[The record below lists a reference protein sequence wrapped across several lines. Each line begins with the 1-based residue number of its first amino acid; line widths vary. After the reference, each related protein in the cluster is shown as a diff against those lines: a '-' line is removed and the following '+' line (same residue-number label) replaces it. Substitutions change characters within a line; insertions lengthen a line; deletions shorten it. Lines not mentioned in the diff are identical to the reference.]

1 MSRLSLGKVTV
12 NDLANRAP
20 GDPAA
25 PILTSPRSLRVCLE
39 RGVEPDML
47 VPRLPESFAKPEL
60 SAEHVKVKW
69 ERHERTRLQ
78 RVVALN
84 KARDALPEAPDE
96 EAPRVPGVAGAGL
109 MTSGSPV
116 PSGASPAPSFAPV
129 SPARTSPSLFGHVVT
144 PRHSTLSPYATP
156 KRRPAPLR
164 PTSAPAHAARG
175 DSAVISAFQ
184 EEERRLEAA
193 RRRTE
198 KQVVMMA
205 AARRTA
211 DLRRAA
217 TEAKLARARRM
228 DEAREAEKARVERE
242 RCERAF
248 AEVQQKREAEQRLAE
263 AKRRE
268 SEARFQ
274 ARQRALREKK
284 EAEERARLEGE
295 AEEAR
300 RREKQD
306 AFRART
312 ESIAEN
318 KARLL
323 RVKETN
329 MRERERKR
337 VLAKEEEARA
347 LREQA
352 EQKRRHFN
360 GRLENARSKL
370 QNVTETKRLSI
381 VRKTAKAEY
390 RKMSAAEAEEAERQR
405 RLDVVAEKQRERDA
419 RYDDAK
425 RMERARSARLLRKR
439 EEEEAK
445 LARAEEQR
453 RKDFEMQ
460 TLEKRLTLEEKRE
473 HVEMTARRRQYE
485 AALLL
490 EKIER
495 DTARAKAVNAAKE
508 ELAQR
513 RRLNN
518 DELRL
523 ERELLLRADA
533 REIRR
538 VRSIKAKHR
547 PVSARPASALS
558 PYGGSPFASPHGS
571 AYTSPGREST

>member
-20 GDPAA
+20 GDPSA

-39 RGVEPDML
+39 RGVEPGML
-47 VPRLPESFAKPEL
+47 VPRLPESFARPEL

-96 EAPRVPGVAGAGL
+96 EAPHVPGVAGAEL

-129 SPARTSPSLFGHVVT
+129 SPARTSPSLFGDVVT
-144 PRHSTLSPYATP
+144 PKHSTSSPYATP
-156 KRRPAPLR
+156 KRRRAPLR
-164 PTSAPAHAARG
+164 PTSAPAHAVRG
-175 DSAVISAFQ
+175 DSAAISALR
-184 EEERRLEAA
+184 EEERRVEAA
-193 RRRTE
+193 RRNTE
-198 KQVVMMA
+198 KQVMMMA
-205 AARRTA
+205 AARRSA

-217 TEAKLARARRM
+217 TEAKLARAQRM

-248 AEVQQKREAEQRLAE
+248 AEVQHQKEAERRIAE

-268 SEARFQ
+268 SEARFT
-274 ARQRALREKK
+274 ARQRASRENK
-284 EAEERARLEGE
+284 EAEERARLERA

-300 RREKQD
+300 RREKAD

-318 KARLL
+318 KARAL
-323 RVKETN
+323 RLKERE
-329 MRERERKR
+329 MREKEQNRMR
-337 VLAKEEEARA
+337 AKEEEARA

-360 GRLENARSKL
+360 GRLEKARSKH
-370 QNVTETKRLSI
+370 QSVTETKRLSI

-390 RKMSAAEAEEAERQR
+390 RRMSAVEAEEAERQK
-405 RLDVVAEKQRERDA
+405 RLSDLAEKQRERDA

-439 EEEEAK
+439 EEEDTK

-453 RKDFEMQ
+453 RKEFEMQ
-460 TLEKRLTLEEKRE
+460 TLEKRLTLEQKQEN
-473 HVEMTARRRQYE
+473 VEMTARRRQYE

-523 ERELLLRADA
+523 ERELLLHADA

-538 VRSIKAKHR
+538 VRSIKPKHR
-547 PVSARPASALS
+547 PVSARPASARS
-558 PYGGSPFASPHGS
+558 PYGGSPFASRHGS
-571 AYTSPGREST
+571 AYASLGREST

>member
-1 MSRLSLGKVTV
+1 
-12 NDLANRAP
+12 
-20 GDPAA
+20 
-25 PILTSPRSLRVCLE
+25 
-39 RGVEPDML
+39 
-47 VPRLPESFAKPEL
+47 
-60 SAEHVKVKW
+60 
-69 ERHERTRLQ
+69 
-78 RVVALN
+78 
-84 KARDALPEAPDE
+84 
-96 EAPRVPGVAGAGL
+96 
-109 MTSGSPV
+109 
-116 PSGASPAPSFAPV
+116 
-129 SPARTSPSLFGHVVT
+129 
-144 PRHSTLSPYATP
+144 
-156 KRRPAPLR
+156 
-164 PTSAPAHAARG
+164 
-175 DSAVISAFQ
+175 
-184 EEERRLEAA
+184 
-193 RRRTE
+193 
-198 KQVVMMA
+198 
-205 AARRTA
+205 
-211 DLRRAA
+211 
-217 TEAKLARARRM
+217 M

-284 EAEERARLEGE
+284 EAEERARLEVE

-306 AFRART
+306 AFRARM

-323 RVKETN
+323 RVKETD

-445 LARAEEQR
+445 LARAEERR

-460 TLEKRLTLEEKRE
+460 TLEKRLTLEEKQE
-473 HVEMTARRRQYE
+473 NVEMTARRRQYE

-513 RRLNN
+513 RRLENY
-518 DELRL
+518 ELRC
-523 ERELLLRADA
+523 EREMLLRADA
-533 REIRR
+533 PGIRR
-538 VRSIKAKHR
+538 VRSNETKRR
-547 PVSARPASALS
+547 PVSARPV
-558 PYGGSPFASPHGS
+558 G
-571 AYTSPGREST
+571 TMWR

>member
-20 GDPAA
+20 GDTSA

-39 RGVEPDML
+39 RGVEPGML

-96 EAPRVPGVAGAGL
+96 DAPRVPGVAGAGL
-109 MTSGSPV
+109 MTSGPLSPGASPV
-116 PSGASPAPSFAPV
+116 PSLVPV
-129 SPARTSPSLFGHVVT
+129 SPARTTPSLFGDVVT

-156 KRRPAPLR
+156 KRRAAPLR
-164 PTSAPAHAARG
+164 PTSAPGVGGISAAR
-175 DSAVISAFQ
+175 
-184 EEERRLEAA
+184 EEELRVEAA

-198 KQVVMMA
+198 KQVAMMA
-205 AARRTA
+205 AASRSA
-211 DLRRAA
+211 ELRRAA
-217 TEAKLARARRM
+217 TEAKLARARRV

-248 AEVQQKREAEQRLAE
+248 AEVQQKKEDERLLAE
-263 AKRRE
+263 LKRRE

-284 EAEERARLEGE
+284 QAEERARLERA

-300 RREKQD
+300 RREKLD

-323 RVKETN
+323 SLKERD
-329 MRERERKR
+329 MREKERNR
-337 VLAKEEEARA
+337 VRAKEEEARV

-352 EQKRRHFN
+352 ERKRREFN
-360 GRLENARSKL
+360 GRLESARSKH

-381 VRKTAKAEY
+381 ARKTAKAEF
-390 RKMSAAEAEEAERQR
+390 RKMSAAEAEEAERQK
-405 RLDVVAEKQRERDA
+405 RLDELAEKQRERDA

-425 RMERARSARLLRKR
+425 RMESARTARLLRKR
-439 EEEEAK
+439 AEEDAK
-445 LARAEEQR
+445 LARAEERR
-453 RKDFEMQ
+453 RKELEMQ
-460 TLEKRLTLEEKRE
+460 TLEKRLTLEEKQE
-473 HVEMTARRRQYE
+473 KVEMTARRRQYE

-495 DTARAKAVNAAKE
+495 DTARAKAVNAARE
-508 ELAQR
+508 ELAQQ
-513 RRLNN
+513 RRLENY
-518 DELRL
+518 ELSL
-523 ERELLLRADA
+523 ERELLLHADA
-533 REIRR
+533 PGIRR
-538 VRSIKAKHR
+538 VSSIKAKHR
-547 PVSARPASALS
+547 PVSARPL
-558 PYGGSPFASPHGS
+558 G
-571 AYTSPGREST
+571 TRWR

>member
-129 SPARTSPSLFGHVVT
+129 SPARTATSQY
-144 PRHSTLSPYATP
+144 STLSPYAAP

-175 DSAVISAFQ
+175 NGAVISALR
-184 EEERRLEAA
+184 EDERRLEAA

-198 KQVVMMA
+198 KQLAVLA
-205 AARRTA
+205 AAKRTA
-211 DLRRAA
+211 DERRAA
-217 TEAKLARARRM
+217 TEAKLAEDQRK
-228 DEAREAEKARVERE
+228 DEAREAEKAKKEWERS
-242 RCERAF
+242 ERALKK
-248 AEVQQKREAEQRLAE
+248 QQK
-263 AKRRE
+263 
-268 SEARFQ
+268 
-274 ARQRALREKK
+274 
-284 EAEERARLEGE
+284 
-295 AEEAR
+295 
-300 RREKQD
+300 
-306 AFRART
+306 
-312 ESIAEN
+312 
-318 KARLL
+318 
-323 RVKETN
+323 
-329 MRERERKR
+329 
-337 VLAKEEEARA
+337 
-347 LREQA
+347 
-352 EQKRRHFN
+352 
-360 GRLENARSKL
+360 
-370 QNVTETKRLSI
+370 
-381 VRKTAKAEY
+381 
-390 RKMSAAEAEEAERQR
+390 
-405 RLDVVAEKQRERDA
+405 RDA
-419 RYDDAK
+419 RYDGAK
-425 RMERARSARLLRKR
+425 REERLRSARLMRKL
-439 EEEEAK
+439 EEEDTK

>member
-20 GDPAA
+20 GDTSA

-39 RGVEPDML
+39 RGVEPGML

-78 RVVALN
+78 RVAALN

-96 EAPRVPGVAGAGL
+96 DAPRVPGVAGAGL
-109 MTSGSPV
+109 MTSGPLSPGASSV
-116 PSGASPAPSFAPV
+116 PSLVPV
-129 SPARTSPSLFGHVVT
+129 SPARTTPSLFGDVVT
-144 PRHSTLSPYATP
+144 PRHSMSSPYATP
-156 KRRPAPLR
+156 KRRAAPLR
-164 PTSAPAHAARG
+164 PTSAPGVGGISAAR
-175 DSAVISAFQ
+175 
-184 EEERRLEAA
+184 EEELRVEAA

-198 KQVVMMA
+198 KQVAMMA
-205 AARRTA
+205 AASRSA
-211 DLRRAA
+211 ELRRAA
-217 TEAKLARARRM
+217 TEAKLARARRV

-248 AEVQQKREAEQRLAE
+248 AEVQQKKEDERLLAE
-263 AKRRE
+263 LKRRE

-284 EAEERARLEGE
+284 QAEERARLERA

-300 RREKQD
+300 RREKLD

-323 RVKETN
+323 SLKERD
-329 MRERERKR
+329 MREKERNR
-337 VLAKEEEARA
+337 VRAKEEEARV

-352 EQKRRHFN
+352 ERKRREFN
-360 GRLENARSKL
+360 GRLESARSKH

-381 VRKTAKAEY
+381 ARKTAKAEF
-390 RKMSAAEAEEAERQR
+390 RKMSAAEAEEAERQK
-405 RLDVVAEKQRERDA
+405 RLDELAEKQRERDA

-425 RMERARSARLLRKR
+425 RMESARTARLLRKR
-439 EEEEAK
+439 AEEDAK
-445 LARAEEQR
+445 LARAEERR
-453 RKDFEMQ
+453 RKELEMQ
-460 TLEKRLTLEEKRE
+460 TLEKRLTLEEKQE
-473 HVEMTARRRQYE
+473 KVEMTARRRQYE

-495 DTARAKAVNAAKE
+495 DTARAKALNAARE
-508 ELAQR
+508 ELAQQ

-538 VRSIKAKHR
+538 VSSIKAKHR
-547 PVSARPASALS
+547 PISARPASARS

-571 AYTSPGREST
+571 AYATPRREST

>member
-129 SPARTSPSLFGHVVT
+129 SPARTGPSLFGHVVT
-144 PRHSTLSPYATP
+144 PRHSTLSPYAAP

-164 PTSAPAHAARG
+164 PTSAPAHAERG
-175 DSAVISAFQ
+175 NGAVISALR
-184 EEERRLEAA
+184 EDERRLEAA

-198 KQVVMMA
+198 KQLEVLA

-211 DLRRAA
+211 DERRAA
-217 TEAKLARARRM
+217 TEAKLAEDQRK
-228 DEAREAEKARVERE
+228 DEAREAEKAKKEWERS
-242 RCERAF
+242 ERALKK
-248 AEVQQKREAEQRLAE
+248 QQK
-263 AKRRE
+263 
-268 SEARFQ
+268 
-274 ARQRALREKK
+274 
-284 EAEERARLEGE
+284 
-295 AEEAR
+295 
-300 RREKQD
+300 
-306 AFRART
+306 
-312 ESIAEN
+312 
-318 KARLL
+318 
-323 RVKETN
+323 
-329 MRERERKR
+329 
-337 VLAKEEEARA
+337 
-347 LREQA
+347 
-352 EQKRRHFN
+352 
-360 GRLENARSKL
+360 
-370 QNVTETKRLSI
+370 
-381 VRKTAKAEY
+381 
-390 RKMSAAEAEEAERQR
+390 
-405 RLDVVAEKQRERDA
+405 RDA
-419 RYDDAK
+419 RYDGAK
-425 RMERARSARLLRKR
+425 RMERLRSARLMRKL
-439 EEEEAK
+439 EEEDTK

-460 TLEKRLTLEEKRE
+460 TLEKRLTLEEKQE
-473 HVEMTARRRQYE
+473 NVEMTARRRQYE

-513 RRLNN
+513 RRLENY
-518 DELRL
+518 ELRC
-523 ERELLLRADA
+523 EREMLLRADA
-533 REIRR
+533 PGIGR
-538 VRSIKAKHR
+538 VRSNETKRR
-547 PVSARPASALS
+547 PVSARPV
-558 PYGGSPFASPHGS
+558 G
-571 AYTSPGREST
+571 TMWR

>member
-20 GDPAA
+20 GDPSA

-39 RGVEPDML
+39 RGVEPGML
-47 VPRLPESFAKPEL
+47 VPRLPESFARPEL

-96 EAPRVPGVAGAGL
+96 EAPHVPGVAGAEL

-129 SPARTSPSLFGHVVT
+129 SPARTSPSLFGDVVT
-144 PRHSTLSPYATP
+144 PKHSTSSPYATP
-156 KRRPAPLR
+156 KRRRAPLR
-164 PTSAPAHAARG
+164 PTSAPAHAVRG
-175 DSAVISAFQ
+175 DSAAISALR
-184 EEERRLEAA
+184 EDERRMEAA

-198 KQVVMMA
+198 NQLAVMA
-205 AARRTA
+205 AARRSA

-217 TEAKLARARRM
+217 TEAKLARAQRK
-228 DEAREAEKARVERE
+228 DEEREAEKAKKEW
-242 RCERAF
+242 
-248 AEVQQKREAEQRLAE
+248 
-263 AKRRE
+263 KRRE
-268 SEARFQ
+268 K
-274 ARQRALREKK
+274 ALK
-284 EAEERARLEGE
+284 
-295 AEEAR
+295 
-300 RREKQD
+300 
-306 AFRART
+306 
-312 ESIAEN
+312 
-318 KARLL
+318 
-323 RVKETN
+323 
-329 MRERERKR
+329 
-337 VLAKEEEARA
+337 
-347 LREQA
+347 
-352 EQKRRHFN
+352 
-360 GRLENARSKL
+360 
-370 QNVTETKRLSI
+370 
-381 VRKTAKAEY
+381 
-390 RKMSAAEAEEAERQR
+390 
-405 RLDVVAEKQRERDA
+405 KQRERDA

-439 EEEEAK
+439 EEEDTK

-453 RKDFEMQ
+453 RKEFEMQ
-460 TLEKRLTLEEKRE
+460 TLEKRLTLEQKQEN
-473 HVEMTARRRQYE
+473 VEMTARRRQYE

-523 ERELLLRADA
+523 ERELLLHADA

-538 VRSIKAKHR
+538 VRSIKPKHR
-547 PVSARPASALS
+547 PVSARPASARS
-558 PYGGSPFASPHGS
+558 PYGGSPFASRHGS
-571 AYTSPGREST
+571 AYASLGREST